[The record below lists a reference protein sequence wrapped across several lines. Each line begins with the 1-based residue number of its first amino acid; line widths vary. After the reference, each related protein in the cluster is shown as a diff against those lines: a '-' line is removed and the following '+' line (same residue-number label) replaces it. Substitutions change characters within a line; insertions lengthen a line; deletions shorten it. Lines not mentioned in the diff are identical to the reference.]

1 MRSSPVQEDKMADR
15 KIKWLIIFTLGIT
28 LISSVLPFSNVSA
41 QVIPVTAEGNN
52 TSASTSI
59 SYTEFSQ
66 SVRDGESKVRGVYV
80 KDTLALRVM
89 QQPAGKDAF
98 VSSVAGVATQFRMA
112 EQFGT
117 VGLLAHNFAG
127 GSTFSDVKLDDEI
140 YLLYRDGKTEK
151 YVVKSVLIY
160 QALAPNSASSD
171 FKDTASGNVISA
183 SALFEKVYKG
193 DPHLVMQTC
202 VARDNEMSWGRLFII
217 AEPFEVERAATQPT
231 P

>member
-1 MRSSPVQEDKMADR
+1 MADR
-15 KIKWLIIFTLGIT
+15 KYYFLIIFTLVIK
-28 LISSVLPFSNVSA
+28 LVSSVLPFSGVNA
-41 QVIPVTAEGNN
+41 AIIPVTAGDEN
-52 TSASTSI
+52 TSSGSSV

-66 SVRDGESKVRGVYV
+66 SVRDGKDAIRGVYV

-117 VGLLAHNFAG
+117 IGLLAHNFAG
-127 GSTFSDVKLDDEI
+127 GSTFSNVDVDDEI
-140 YLLYRDGKTEK
+140 YILYGDGKTEK
-151 YVVKSVLIY
+151 FVVERILSY
-160 QALAPNSASSD
+160 QALSPNSPTSNFRD
-171 FKDTASGNVISA
+171 LGTGEIISA
-183 SALFEKVYKG
+183 STLFETIYKG

-202 VARDNEMSWGRLFII
+202 IAKDAELSWGRLFII
-217 AEPFEVERAATQPT
+217 AVPYVAERASTLPT